1 MTRSVIFLQW
11 CWACLLNNEIN
22 NSLQIRSNRRILYLS
37 QACPARGWTRT
48 PWQCTACSVILL
60 FCGLQARKKKINFY
74 WPFLAM
80 IREAHNSLLSSHDYL
95 HLKLERVRFMRLQ
108 LVASSAIILLLI
120 SLAYVTSSP
129 NWSKKSISD
138 YIINDL
144 PGLNSTINFKQ
155 YSG

>member
-1 MTRSVIFLQW
+1 
-11 CWACLLNNEIN
+11 
-22 NSLQIRSNRRILYLS
+22 
-37 QACPARGWTRT
+37 
-48 PWQCTACSVILL
+48 
-60 FCGLQARKKKINFY
+60 
-74 WPFLAM
+74 M